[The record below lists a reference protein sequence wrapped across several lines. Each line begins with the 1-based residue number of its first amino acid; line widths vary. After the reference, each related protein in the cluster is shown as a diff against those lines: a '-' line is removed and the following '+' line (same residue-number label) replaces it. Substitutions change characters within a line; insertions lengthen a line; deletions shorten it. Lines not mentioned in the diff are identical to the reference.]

1 MITPA
6 LVAFL
11 LTTASVAQEPVR
23 PPDDTI
29 ARLEL
34 RISELERQVAD
45 QQAQQDTGDV
55 RGEAIVVAADEVL
68 PEAVAFGAPVHVH
81 GAVTGKVV
89 SFGDDVRVFNG
100 GRVGGDAV
108 SFGGSVIVE
117 PGAAVVGDRIT
128 YSDPTEPMP
137 MATASMVQSH
147 HSPDGM
153 LRTLARK
160 LVLMLTLAGA
170 GVLVVGLFPRHV
182 NNVAATVSAR
192 PMKMGFLGV
201 GSLTGGLLL
210 ALLLALTVLLSPFAL
225 ALAAL
230 LGLAWM
236 LGFVGLCQAVGDRL
250 PLQNQGLRRWLAFLI
265 GIVTLAFV
273 GTLPWIGQVVL
284 GLVSF
289 ICVGAALHTRFGMR
303 EADV

>member
-1 MITPA
+1 MVPTLAA
-6 LVAFL
+6 LTMTSMAIG
-11 LTTASVAQEPVR
+11 QEPVHH
-23 PPDDTI
+23 PTDDTI

-34 RISELERQVAD
+34 RIDQLERQVAE
-45 QQAQQDTGDV
+45 QQAQQDTGSQ

-81 GAVTGKVV
+81 GAVQGKVV

-108 SFGGSVIVE
+108 SFGGRVIVE
-117 PGAAVVGDRIT
+117 PGASVHGDRIS
-128 YSDPTEPMP
+128 YSDPTQPTP
-137 MATASMVQSH
+137 VATASMIQTNH
-147 HSPDGM
+147 PDGV

-182 NNVAATVSAR
+182 NNVAATVAAR

-201 GSLTGGLLL
+201 GSLTGGLFLS
-210 ALLLALTVLLSPFAL
+210 LLLTLTVLLSPFAL
-225 ALAAL
+225 VLGAL
-230 LGLAWM
+230 LGVAWI
-236 LGFVGLCQAVGDRL
+236 LGFVGMCQAVGDRL
-250 PLQNQGLRRWLAFLI
+250 PLQNQGLRRWLAFLM
-265 GIVTLAFV
+265 GILVLAFV
-273 GTLPWIGQVVL
+273 GTLPWIGQVLL

-303 EADV
+303 EAED

>member
-1 MITPA
+1 MTPA
-6 LVAFL
+6 LVAFS
-11 LTTASVAQEPVR
+11 LTTSTMAQEPVH

-34 RISELERQVAD
+34 RISELERQVAE
-45 QQAQQDTGDV
+45 QQAQQDTGAV
-55 RGEAIVVAADEVL
+55 RGEAVVVSADEVL

-81 GAVTGKVV
+81 GSVTGKVV

-108 SFGGSVIVE
+108 SFGGDVVVE
-117 PGAAVVGDRIT
+117 PGASVVGNRIS
-128 YSDPTEPMP
+128 YSDPTEPAP
-137 MATASMVQSH
+137 ATASMIQAPNA
-147 HSPDGM
+147 PDGV
-153 LRTLARK
+153 LRGLARK
-160 LVLMLTLAGA
+160 LVMMLTLAGA

-182 NNVAATVSAR
+182 NNVAASVSAR

-210 ALLLALTVLLSPFAL
+210 SLLLVLTVLLSPFAL

-230 LGLAWM
+230 LGVAWM

-250 PLQNQGLRRWLAFLI
+250 PLQNQGLRRWLAFLM
-265 GIVTLAFV
+265 GILALAFV
-273 GTLPWIGQVVL
+273 GTLPWIGQVL
-284 GLVSF
+284 FGLVSF

-303 EADV
+303 EPDL